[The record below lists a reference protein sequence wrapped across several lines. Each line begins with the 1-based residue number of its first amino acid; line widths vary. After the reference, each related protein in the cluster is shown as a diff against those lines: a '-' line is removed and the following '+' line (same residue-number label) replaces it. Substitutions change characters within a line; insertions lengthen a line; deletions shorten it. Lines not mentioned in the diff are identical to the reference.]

1 MNSATESPPSHDT
14 SERQKQLTQR
24 LGVMPVRRIKASNL
38 KWSTWK
44 WRLRI
49 RGQA

>member
-1 MNSATESPPSHDT
+1 MTSATEAPPSHGT
-14 SERQKQLTQR
+14 SERQKQLTER
-24 LGVMPVRRIKASNL
+24 LGVMPVRRSKASNL

-44 WRLRI
+44 WRLRM

>member
-1 MNSATESPPSHDT
+1 MNSATEPPASHGT

-24 LGVMPVRRIKASNL
+24 LGVMPVRRSKASNL

-44 WRLRI
+44 WRLRM
-49 RGQA
+49 REQA